1 MRKRATAIIIRD
13 KKLLVIHRQKFGR
26 DYYTLP
32 GGGVELEESFQEA
45 CIREVKEETG
55 LGVISVRLFRKFYSF
70 EREEAYFI
78 VQVTPGE
85 PALTAGPE
93 LERQSPD
100 NRYSFEWV
108 DAVRLK
114 EINLMPE
121 ASRRISL
128 EVAQEV
134 MCPPDS

>member
-1 MRKRATAIIIRD
+1 MRYRATAIILRD

-32 GGGVELEESFQEA
+32 GGGVEIDETFEEA
-45 CIREVKEETG
+45 CKREVKEETG
-55 LGVISVRLFRKFYSF
+55 LDVISIQQVRKYYSL

-78 VQVTPGE
+78 VRVSPGE

-93 LERQSPD
+93 LERQSPE

-108 DAVRLK
+108 DAKRLR
-114 EINLMPE
+114 EINLQPE
-121 ASRRISL
+121 ASRRICL
-128 EVAQEV
+128 EVAGDV
-134 MCPPDS
+134 L

>member
-1 MRKRATAIIIRD
+1 MRYRATAIIVQD
-13 KKLLVIHRQKFGR
+13 KKLLVIHRQKFNR

-32 GGGVELEESFQEA
+32 GGGVEIDETFEEA

-55 LGVISVRLFRKFYSF
+55 LDVISIRQVRKYYSL
-70 EREEAYFI
+70 EREEAYFL
-78 VQVTPGE
+78 VRVTPGE

-108 DAVRLK
+108 DAKRLS
-114 EINLMPE
+114 EINLQPE
-121 ASRRISL
+121 ASRRICL
-128 EVAQEV
+128 EVTG
-134 MCPPDS
+134 DIL